1 MDTLFERFIKQEYEF
16 LYDCEDS
23 VEVLIDD
30 LENEISTIKLMTN
43 LEDFIERAT
52 ENFCNDEYI
61 IQMMHEWMHDE
72 LINVIDSSL
81 ED

>member
-1 MDTLFERFIKQEYEF
+1 MDTLFERFIRQEYEF

-23 VEVLIDD
+23 VEMLVGD
-30 LENEISTIKLMTN
+30 LENEISTMKLMEN

-61 IQMMHEWMHDE
+61 IQMMHDWMHDE

-81 ED
+81 DD

>member
-1 MDTLFERFIKQEYEF
+1 MDTLFERFIRQEYEF

-23 VEVLIDD
+23 VEMLIGD
-30 LENEISTIKLMTN
+30 LENEISTIKLMEN

>member
-1 MDTLFERFIKQEYEF
+1 MDTLFERFIRQEYEF

-23 VEVLIDD
+23 VEMLIGD
-30 LENEISTIKLMTN
+30 LENEISTIKLMEN
-43 LEDFIERAT
+43 IEDFIERAT

-61 IQMMHEWMHDE
+61 IQMMHDWMHDE

>member
-1 MDTLFERFIKQEYEF
+1 MDNLFERFIRQEYEF

-23 VEVLIDD
+23 VEILVND
-30 LENEISTIKLMTN
+30 LENEISTTKLMMN

-61 IQMMHEWMHDE
+61 IQMMHDWMHDE

>member
-1 MDTLFERFIKQEYEF
+1 MDTLFERFIRQEYEF

-23 VEVLIDD
+23 VEMLVGD
-30 LENEISTIKLMTN
+30 LENEISTMKLMEN

-61 IQMMHEWMHDE
+61 IQMMHDWMHDE

>member
-1 MDTLFERFIKQEYEF
+1 MENMFENFIREEYEW
-16 LYDCEDS
+16 LYNSDDDLDI
-23 VEVLIDD
+23 LIGD
-30 LENEISTIKLMTN
+30 LENDISMDNLRSR
-43 LEDFIERAT
+43 LEDFIERAVD
-52 ENFCNDEYI
+52 NFCNDEYI

>member
-1 MDTLFERFIKQEYEF
+1 MDTLFERFIRQEYEF

-23 VEVLIDD
+23 VEMLIGD
-30 LENEISTIKLMTN
+30 LENEISTIKLMEN

-61 IQMMHEWMHDE
+61 IQMMHDWMHDE

>member
-1 MDTLFERFIKQEYEF
+1 MDTLFERFIRQEYEF

-23 VEVLIDD
+23 VEMLVGD
-30 LENEISTIKLMTN
+30 LENEISTIKLMEN

-61 IQMMHEWMHDE
+61 IQMMHDWMHDE

-81 ED
+81 DD

>member
-23 VEVLIDD
+23 VEMLIGD
-30 LENEISTIKLMTN
+30 LENEISTIKLMEN

>member
-1 MDTLFERFIKQEYEF
+1 MDTLFERFIRQEYEF

-23 VEVLIDD
+23 VEMLIGD
-30 LENEISTIKLMTN
+30 LENEISTIKLMEN

-61 IQMMHEWMHDE
+61 IQMMHDWMHDE

-81 ED
+81 DD

>member
-23 VEVLIDD
+23 VEILIGD
-30 LENEISTIKLMTN
+30 LENEISTMKLMEN

-61 IQMMHEWMHDE
+61 IQMMHDWMHDE

-81 ED
+81 DD